1 MLDIK
6 PDGADGGAV
15 AIKSGEY
22 SVTGRPYRTVCAE
35 CLTPSSLMS
44 QWQPECRHE
53 DIMIHQSKQSYP
65 SAPMCCVLDTQLAGV
80 DSGTVVQSLSGQER
94 TREM

>member
-1 MLDIK
+1 LTSSPMVQTVEL
-6 PDGADGGAV
+6 
-15 AIKSGEY
+15 SLSSQE
-22 SVTGRPYRTVCAE
+22 STGRPYRTVCAE

-44 QWQPECRHE
+44 QPECRHE